1 MVSRLAALTL
11 LPLVASLQ
19 LQSDGGEASVA
30 ASEAEFRQFVAQHRR
45 TYVAGS
51 HEYIQRMA
59 IFSKHLRRA
68 ELLNARPNQSWTA
81 GVTPLADYLTEEL
94 QMLRGRKGASSSAST
109 ASGQSPR
116 LNLLQQ
122 QEPREWLKW
131 SQLQTFQAVASQGFC
146 GSCWAMATTNV
157 LNAHREIYLNI
168 TERLSPQELVNCVAN
183 PKNCGGSGGCSG
195 ATTELAMAY
204 VQQYGLSKEADHPYN
219 GKDGLCRGG
228 MPGTSV
234 MHGREDESEGFK
246 RLKMHGWQKLPE
258 NKYEPLK
265 IALVTRGPVAV
276 SVAAKGWEMYVSG
289 IYSDCQPDVVID
301 HAVTLIAYGEDQ
313 DLKKKYW
320 TLMNSW
326 GASYGESGTIRLL
339 RQDAEEAYCGIDR
352 QPQVGTGCDGG
363 PEEVRVCGTCGIL
376 YDTVVPI
383 FAAETE
389 K

>member
-19 LQSDGGEASVA
+19 LQSNNGEAIG
-30 ASEAEFRQFVAQHRR
+30 ASEAEFRQFIAQHQR
-45 TYVAGS
+45 TYVVGS
-51 HEYIQRMA
+51 HEYIQRMVL
-59 IFSKHLRRA
+59 FSDHLRRA
-68 ELLNARPNQSWTA
+68 AELNARPNKSWTA
-81 GVTPLADYLTEEL
+81 GVTPLADYLAQEL
-94 QMLRGRKGASSSAST
+94 QMLRGWKGASSSASA
-109 ASGQSPR
+109 ASGPSPK

-122 QEPREWLKW
+122 QQQPPREWLKW
-131 SQLQTFQAVASQGFC
+131 RQLQSFQEVANQGFC

-157 LNAHREIYLNI
+157 LNAHREIYHNI
-168 TERLSPQELVNCVAN
+168 TEHLSTQEFLNCVAN
-183 PKNCGGSGGCSG
+183 PHNCGGSGGCSG

-204 VQQYGLSKEADHPYN
+204 VQQHGLSKAADHPYS
-219 GKDGLCRGG
+219 GKADICGAGKRGSSLVDGRK
-228 MPGTSV
+228 
-234 MHGREDESEGFK
+234 DQSEGF
-246 RLKMHGWQKLPE
+246 RSLKMHGWQKLPE

-276 SVAAKGWEMYVSG
+276 AVAAKGWEMYVSG

-326 GASYGESGTIRLL
+326 GASYGESGSIRLL

-363 PEEVRVCGTCGIL
+363 PKEVRVCGTCGIL
-376 YDTVVPI
+376 YDSVVPI
-383 FAAETE
+383 FAAE
-389 K
+389 